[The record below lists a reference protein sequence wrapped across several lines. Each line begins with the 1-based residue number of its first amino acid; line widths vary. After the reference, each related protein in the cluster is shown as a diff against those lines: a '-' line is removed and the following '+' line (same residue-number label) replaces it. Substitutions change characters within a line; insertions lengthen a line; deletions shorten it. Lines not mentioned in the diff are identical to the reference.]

1 MKKIITLL
9 LAAVMLLSLAACGSN
24 GDSADEVYNVGI
36 VQLVQHEALDKATQ
50 GFQDA
55 LVEKLG
61 EDHVS
66 FDLQNA
72 SGDIPNCATIV
83 NGFVA
88 DDVDLIMANATPALL
103 AAVNATTT
111 IPVLGTSV
119 TDYGDALKIENF
131 DGVVGGNV
139 SGTSDQPP
147 LDEQAA
153 MVTELCPDAE
163 TVAILY
169 CSAEPNSV
177 FQAKAVRGYLE
188 EAGLTVIEKTFSD
201 SNDVVSVTTSACDEA
216 DAIYIPTDNTAA
228 SSADAIGKVVLEQKV
243 PVIAGEESLMAAC
256 GIATLSIDYYNLGY
270 ATGEM
275 AAKIL
280 TGEAD
285 IAEMEIAY
293 DPSPVKKYN
302 PEICQQLG
310 IEAPEGYTAYEG

>member
-9 LAAVMLLSLAACGSN
+9 LAAVMLLSLAACGNN

-61 EDHVS
+61 EEHVS

-147 LDEQAA
+147 LDE
-153 MVTELCPDAE
+153 
-163 TVAILY
+163 
-169 CSAEPNSV
+169 
-177 FQAKAVRGYLE
+177 
-188 EAGLTVIEKTFSD
+188 
-201 SNDVVSVTTSACDEA
+201 
-216 DAIYIPTDNTAA
+216 
-228 SSADAIGKVVLEQKV
+228 
-243 PVIAGEESLMAAC
+243 
-256 GIATLSIDYYNLGY
+256 
-270 ATGEM
+270 
-275 AAKIL
+275 
-280 TGEAD
+280 
-285 IAEMEIAY
+285 
-293 DPSPVKKYN
+293 
-302 PEICQQLG
+302 
-310 IEAPEGYTAYEG
+310 